1 MNFVLSYYRLLI
13 FPVLS
18 FLIWM
23 EYQIDQ
29 QVCHICYRLSKLLL
43 LAVLLLE
50 LIIKMEWLFMMGMVS
65 LVQPVYGDGAGKT
78 RT

>member
-13 FPVLS
+13 FPVPS
-18 FLIWM
+18 SLIWM

-50 LIIKMEWLFMMGMVS
+50 LIIKMDWLFFFFFFF
-65 LVQPVYGDGAGKT
+65 LVKKN
-78 RT
+78 